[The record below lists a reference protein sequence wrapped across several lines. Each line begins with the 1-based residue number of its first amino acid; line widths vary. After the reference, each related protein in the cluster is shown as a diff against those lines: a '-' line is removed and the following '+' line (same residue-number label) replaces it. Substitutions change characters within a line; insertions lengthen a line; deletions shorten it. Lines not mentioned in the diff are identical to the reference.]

1 MTERGDTAAL
11 VSRAQTRTARYQRVA
26 AAIEVRR
33 LERRR
38 RAVILVIWAALSTVG
53 VIVTALVRGA
63 FDPLELVFFTS
74 LVGTL
79 AFAGF
84 SGVLLALGAGMTL
97 KGFWRFPSLGQPA
110 MTSVLELMMDP
121 YASPLKGRPVA
132 VQGTLIGRADAGS
145 YIAEDM
151 MMEDPQGGLMTL
163 NYEHWL
169 PLFGNAWFGW
179 KTVTRLVGQPFQA
192 VGWFRRGIGQQVDLD
207 ELRTQGET
215 VSSYTGMWG
224 RMGGVLVSLI
234 GVVVLGAAMIMVLV
248 PDPAPTPTGTTAP
261 TVELPS
267 SGGK

>member
-1 MTERGDTAAL
+1 
-11 VSRAQTRTARYQRVA
+11 
-26 AAIEVRR
+26 
-33 LERRR
+33 
-38 RAVILVIWAALSTVG
+38 
-53 VIVTALVRGA
+53 
-63 FDPLELVFFTS
+63 
-74 LVGTL
+74 
-79 AFAGF
+79 
-84 SGVLLALGAGMTL
+84 MTL
-97 KGFWRFPSLGQPA
+97 KGFWRFPALGQPA

-121 YASPLKGRPVA
+121 YASPLRGRPVA

-215 VSSYTGMWG
+215 VSSYTGLWG

-234 GVVVLGAAMIMVLV
+234 GVVVLGAAALV
-248 PDPAPTPTGTTAP
+248 AIGDSTPAPAPTGTTAP
-261 TVELPS
+261 AIELPS
-267 SGGK
+267 PGGK